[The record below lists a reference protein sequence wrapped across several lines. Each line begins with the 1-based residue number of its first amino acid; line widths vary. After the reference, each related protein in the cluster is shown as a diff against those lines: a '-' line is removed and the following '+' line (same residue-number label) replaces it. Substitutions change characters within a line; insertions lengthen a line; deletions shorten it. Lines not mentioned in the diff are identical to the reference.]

1 MGREDERW
9 RRRHRAHSIR
19 IGCVFKSVGYLRL
32 SATNRAITLNGNLER
47 RTMIEVVREAVEV
60 KSFDGHR
67 IGAFLH
73 RPPRAPAPGLVMIP
87 EIFGINLPLREI
99 AARYAQEGFAVL
111 VLDIFSRMERG
122 VDLDYGDEGHA
133 KGRAL
138 HKAFDYAIGVKDM
151 QAGISHLRRLPECN
165 GKVGVV
171 GFCLGGTMAYL
182 AASRTD
188 ADAAVGYYGTRIHLF
203 TEEGKAI
210 ARPLILHFGELD
222 HTTPPELLQ
231 GQILPAIAGNPNV
244 QPFVYPGMVHAFAN
258 HRRPDTYSEAVTKVA
273 DRRTFAHFRK
283 WLEPEPKRATAT
295 A

>member
-1 MGREDERW
+1 
-9 RRRHRAHSIR
+9 
-19 IGCVFKSVGYLRL
+19 
-32 SATNRAITLNGNLER
+32 
-47 RTMIEVVREAVEV
+47 MIEVVREEV
-60 KSFDGHR
+60 QVTSFDGHR
-67 IGAFLH
+67 VGAFLH
-73 RPPRAPAPGLVMIP
+73 RPPQTPAPGLVMIP

-99 AARYAQEGFAVL
+99 AARYATEGFAVL
-111 VLDIFSRMERG
+111 VLDVFSRMERG
-122 VDLDYGDEGHA
+122 VDLGYDDAGHD

-138 HKAFDYAIGVKDM
+138 HKAFDYATGVKDM
-151 QAGISHLRRLPECN
+151 QAGISYLRALPVCN

-203 TEEGKAI
+203 SAEGKGI

-231 GQILPAIAGNPNV
+231 GQILPAIAGNPHV

-258 HRRPDTYSEAVTKVA
+258 HRRPDTYNEAVTKTA
-273 DRRTFAHFRK
+273 DARTFAHFRK
-283 WLEPEPKRATAT
+283 WLGPTHSKAA
-295 A
+295 